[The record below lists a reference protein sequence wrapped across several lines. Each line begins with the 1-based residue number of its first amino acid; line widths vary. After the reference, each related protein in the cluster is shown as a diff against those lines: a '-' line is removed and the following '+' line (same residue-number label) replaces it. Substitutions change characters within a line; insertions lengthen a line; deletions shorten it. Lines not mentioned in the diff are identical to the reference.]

1 MGLCKDCEKGRR
13 GQWVVSDVPFRG
25 CLSSRCRFSQGQEL
39 GRHPILWALGERN
52 GDHWFQSHLRSLWN
66 RRPPWSHP
74 ESLGMGCRGCKL
86 CKHLKWFWAHTNSG
100 HYWVSR
106 TMKGKWKTHYS
117 VRHSKWKINQC
128 FGRIIAKLFLGGCC
142 TACGILAPQPGI
154 EAMPSAG
161 KAHRILTTRVST
173 PREVPTELERLQRCR
188 ETGMLLGP
196 STSHWWIWNCP
207 RALPHGL
214 PRHSAPPL
222 NCTHQQYKRH
232 NIQVGCFCYLCCLQM
247 APGRICSS
255 FLFTL

>member
-86 CKHLKWFWAHTNSG
+86 RKHLKWFWAHTNSG

-117 VRHSKWKINQC
+117 VCHSKWKINQC
-128 FGRIIAKLFLGGCC
+128 FGRIIAKLLPTTEHFFLGGWLHCMWY
-142 TACGILAPQPGI
+142 LSSP
-154 EAMPSAG
+154 
-161 KAHRILTTRVST
+161 TRDRSHA
-173 PREVPTELERLQRCR
+173 LCR
-188 ETGMLLGP
+188 E
-196 STSHWWIWNCP
+196 STQNLNHQSLDPQRSPNRTRTFTKVP
-207 RALPHGL
+207 RNRDAARPVHKSLMDLKLPES
-214 PRHSAPPL
+214 SASWPPPPQRSSSEL
-222 NCTHQQYKRH
+222 YSPAVQ
-232 NIQVGCFCYLCCLQM
+232 
-247 APGRICSS
+247 AP
-255 FLFTL
+255 